1 MYLKGSHSK
10 SCAQPSI
17 SVQSKDMKKDP
28 LQSTEPKPTITG
40 KVIHGMKLGRKLGF
54 PTANLDRRS
63 YGKTT
68 PVFPFGIYGGHA
80 QIGTKAKLYPAAIVI
95 GPFDSKGLPKLEVH
109 ILDFKADLYGEKVT
123 AWPDIFIREFKEY
136 TSEQKLIQDIQNDI
150 KIIRKKLKLQ

>member
-17 SVQSKDMKKDP
+17 SVQSKGMKPD
-28 LQSTEPKPTITG
+28 SSEPSKSKTSISG
-40 KVIHGMKLGRKLGF
+40 KIIHGIKLGRKLGF

-68 PVFPFGIYGGHA
+68 PIFPFGIYGGHA
-80 QIGTKAKLYPAAIVI
+80 QIGTKAKFYPAAIVI

-109 ILDFKADLYGEKVT
+109 ILDFKGDLYGKKLT

-150 KIIRKKLKLQ
+150 KIIREKLKL